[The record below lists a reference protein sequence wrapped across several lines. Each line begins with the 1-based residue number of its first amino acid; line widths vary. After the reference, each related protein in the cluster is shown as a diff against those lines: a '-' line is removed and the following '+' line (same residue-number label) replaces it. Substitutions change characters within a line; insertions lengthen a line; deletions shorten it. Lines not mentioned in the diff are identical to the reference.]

1 MMKVAAA
8 AAAVIITLL
17 VAMIETLI
25 THYHDYSRQ
34 SNQQPTPNAPYCIIT
49 SWFTYWFTY
58 WSTHW
63 L

>member
-34 SNQQPTPNAPYCIIT
+34 SNQQPTPNAIQRA
-49 SWFTYWFTY
+49 FTEE
-58 WSTHW
+58 SDEINARS
-63 L
+63 LC